1 MNEKDENLEH
11 QENIAKPEGAI
22 SNPENK
28 ISEIDK
34 IAQLEEEVKILKDT
48 LLRKA
53 AELENLRKRV
63 ERELEDALKY
73 SNAKFAKDLL
83 VVEDNFERVLENSL
97 LIREKPDADANLK
110 ALLDGI
116 LLCKKELVAVFKKHG
131 ISKVEI
137 AEGDK
142 FDPQYH
148 QAMCEVDNAN
158 CEDGTIINTFQ
169 AGYLHNERLLR
180 PAMVSVVSRKT

>member
-1 MNEKDENLEH
+1 MNKKDKNSEH
-11 QENIAKPEGAI
+11 MENIAKSENATA
-22 SNPENK
+22 NPENDAPK
-28 ISEIDK
+28 VDK
-34 IAQLEEEVKILKDT
+34 VAQLEEEIKTLKDT

-53 AELENLRKRV
+53 AELENLRKRA
-63 ERELEDALKY
+63 EREMEDAIKY
-73 SNAKFAKDLL
+73 SNARFAKDLL

-97 LIREKPDADANLK
+97 MIKGKVDADANLK

-137 AEGDK
+137 TEGDK

-148 QAMCEVDNAN
+148 QAMCEVSDADR
-158 CEDGTIINTFQ
+158 EDGTIINVFQ
-169 AGYLHNERLLR
+169 AGYVHNERLLR